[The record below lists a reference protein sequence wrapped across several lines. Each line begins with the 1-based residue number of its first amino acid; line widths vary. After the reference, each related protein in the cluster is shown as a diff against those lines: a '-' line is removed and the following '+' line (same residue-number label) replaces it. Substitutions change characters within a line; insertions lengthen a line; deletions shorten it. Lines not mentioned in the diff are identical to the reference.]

1 MKIVIAVDSFKDS
14 MSAITATH
22 VIAQGISRISPNTEI
37 VSCPIADGG
46 EGTVDTF
53 LAAIDGLRQHD
64 YVTGPLGDSQKAS
77 WAIFPDKKLAVIELA
92 QAAGLQLVPE
102 VKRNPLNTTTFG
114 VGELIRFALDAK
126 VNRIVVG
133 IGGSATNDG
142 GTGLAQALGVQFDG
156 VDSPITGGSLS
167 DIKEIDR
174 SSIDH
179 RINNIKIDVACDV
192 KNVLTG
198 PEGAAHVYAA
208 QKGATPEQI
217 KILDVGLTHLASL
230 MPVVNPNYPGAGA
243 AGGVGWGLMA
253 FCNAKL
259 HKGIELILDALNFSE
274 IIDDTD
280 LIITGEG
287 KMDNQ
292 SLQWKAPFGVAE
304 YALKKGIPTVALC
317 GDHNIDQ
324 LNIRKHGIQ
333 ACYSICKDLNI
344 PVKQAINDGEKLI
357 EELTV
362 KVLLE
367 FISRNCS

>member
-22 VIAQGISRISPNTEI
+22 AIAQGISRISPNMEI

-46 EGTVDTF
+46 EGTIDTF
-53 LAAIDGLRQHD
+53 LAAIDGLIQHD
-64 YVTGPLGDSQKAS
+64 YVTGPLGELQKAS
-77 WAIFPDKKLAVIELA
+77 WALFPEKKLAVIELA

-102 VKRNPLNTTTFG
+102 IKRNPLYTTTFG
-114 VGELIRFALDAK
+114 VGELIRSALDAD
-126 VNRIVVG
+126 VSRIIIG

-142 GTGLAQALGVQFDG
+142 GAGLAQALGVQFDG
-156 VDSPITGGSLS
+156 IDSPITGGSLS
-167 DIKEIDR
+167 NIKSIDM
-174 SSIDH
+174 SSIDP
-179 RINNIKIDVACDV
+179 RINTVQIDVACDV

-198 PEGAAHVYAA
+198 PEGAAHVYGT
-208 QKGATPEQI
+208 QKGASPKQI
-217 KILDVGLTHLASL
+217 EILDTGLKHLASL
-230 MPVVNPNYPGAGA
+230 MPEIDSNYPGAGA

-253 FCNAKL
+253 FCNVKL

-274 IIDDTD
+274 VIDDAD

-287 KMDNQ
+287 RMDNQ

-304 YALKKGIPTVALC
+304 YAATKEVPVVAIC
-317 GDHNIDQ
+317 GDHIIDQ
-324 LNIRKHGIQ
+324 LSISKNGIQ

-344 PVKQAINDGEKLI
+344 PVKQAMQDGEKLL

-362 KVLLE
+362 KVLPT
-367 FISRNCS
+367 FILQHC

>member
-14 MSAITATH
+14 MSAIAAAH
-22 VIAQGISRISPNTEI
+22 AIAQGISRISPNTEI

-64 YVTGPLGDSQKAS
+64 YVTGPLGESRKAS
-77 WAIFPDKKLAVIELA
+77 WALFSDKKLAVIELA
-92 QAAGLQLVPE
+92 QAAGIQLVPE
-102 VKRNPLNTTTFG
+102 IKRNPLNTTTFG
-114 VGELIRFALDAK
+114 VGELIRIALDASIS
-126 VNRIVVG
+126 RIVIG

-142 GTGLAQALGVQFDG
+142 GAGLAQALGVQFDDI
-156 VDSPITGGSLS
+156 DSPITGGSLS
-167 DIKEIDR
+167 TIKSIDR
-174 SSIDH
+174 SSIDP
-179 RINNIKIDVACDV
+179 RISTIKIDVACDV

-198 PEGAAHVYAA
+198 SEGAAHVYAA

-217 KILDVGLTHLASL
+217 RILDAGLKHLASL
-230 MPVVNPNYPGAGA
+230 MIEGDPNYPGAGA

-274 IIDDTD
+274 IIDDAD

-287 KMDNQ
+287 RMDNQ

-304 YALKKGIPTVALC
+304 YAENKGIPVVALC
-317 GDHNIDQ
+317 GDHTIDQ
-324 LNIRKHGIQ
+324 LTIRKHGIQ

-344 PVKQAINDGEKLI
+344 PVKQAIKDGEKLL

-362 KVLLE
+362 KIL
-367 FISRNCS
+367 SRFVIQM

>member
-14 MSAITATH
+14 MSAIVAAH
-22 VIAQGISRISPNTEI
+22 AIERGISRISSNTEI

-64 YVTGPLGDSQKAS
+64 YVTGPLGESRKAN
-77 WAIFPDKKLAVIELA
+77 WALFPDKNLAVMELA

-102 VKRNPLNTTTFG
+102 IKRNPLNTTTFG
-114 VGELIRFALDAK
+114 VGELIRFALDAN
-126 VNRIVVG
+126 VNRIVIG

-198 PEGAAHVYAA
+198 PEGAAYVYAA
-208 QKGATPEQI
+208 QKGASSERI
-217 KILDVGLTHLASL
+217 LILDAGLKHLASL
-230 MPVVNPNYPGAGA
+230 MPEANPNYLGVGA

-274 IIDDTD
+274 VIHDAD

-304 YALKKGIPTVALC
+304 YAENKGIPVVALC
-317 GDHNIDQ
+317 GDHKIDQ
-324 LNIRKHGIQ
+324 LTIRKHGIQ

-344 PVKQAINDGEKLI
+344 STKLAIMDGENLLEKLTI
-357 EELTV
+357 
-362 KVLLE
+362 KVLTR
-367 FISRNCS
+367 FIT